1 LTGND
6 EHDDTY
12 DSLMGV
18 GVRSD
23 LIDAIRREDV
33 WGELQG
39 TGGRM
44 EKHDGGSVEEASK
57 TTINFAMVISVCPD
71 VGALVVSRMIG
82 T

>member
-1 LTGND
+1 
-6 EHDDTY
+6 
-12 DSLMGV
+12 
-18 GVRSD
+18 
-23 LIDAIRREDV
+23 
-33 WGELQG
+33 
-39 TGGRM
+39 M